1 MAKSRCGMPHF
12 GLTGSSDTA
21 GGSISRMAGNL
32 VQGAV
37 FTVMVV
43 RAPMLRDP
51 AFELALS
58 EQIRRSPRFFLNA
71 PVVLDLKD
79 AAGFTDPAEFAA
91 AKDTLRCH
99 TLMLAGVQNALPA
112 QVEAAASA
120 GLASFAPNSTHPR
133 RPRVDAALAPA
144 PPAPRPEQPPPEAP
158 PAPSTPPDRAV
169 MPAKA
174 RLVTQLVR
182 SGTQIYARGAD
193 LVVTAAVSPGAEIIA
208 DGNIHVYG
216 ALRGRALAGA
226 AGDPAARI
234 FCSRFEAELVS
245 IAGRYLVSDQI
256 PAAERGLAVQI
267 ALVDDRLTITRN

>member
-1 MAKSRCGMPHF
+1 MPHF
-12 GLTGSSDTA
+12 GLTGRVDTA
-21 GGSISRMAGNL
+21 DGSISRMAANL

-51 AFELALS
+51 AFEMALS

-79 AAGFTDPAEFAA
+79 AVGFIDSAEFAA
-91 AKDTLRCH
+91 AKETLRRH

-133 RPRVDAALAPA
+133 RPRVDAAPATA
-144 PPAPRPEQPPPEAP
+144 PPSPRPEPPPEVPPAQAAP
-158 PAPSTPPDRAV
+158 PERAV
-169 MPAKA
+169 TPAKA
-174 RLVTQLVR
+174 RLVTQPVR

-216 ALRGRALAGA
+216 VLRGRALAGA
-226 AGDPAARI
+226 AGDVEARI

-245 IAGRYLVSDQI
+245 IAGRYLVSEQM